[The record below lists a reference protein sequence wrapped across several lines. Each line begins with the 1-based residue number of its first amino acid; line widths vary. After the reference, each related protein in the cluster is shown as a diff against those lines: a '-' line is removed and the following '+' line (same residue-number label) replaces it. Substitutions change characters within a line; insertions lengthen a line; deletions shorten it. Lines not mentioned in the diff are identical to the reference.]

1 MDEENDIYEGL
12 HLRVTSGGLT
22 PNTKLKPA
30 VLRHDYNCSASTIR
44 EALFRLSTVG
54 LVSFQ
59 EQRGFRVPIPTDQAQ
74 HELTHLRILL
84 ECEGACLSLRQ
95 GGIDWESQLTAAH
108 HKLSHIEKRVR
119 GSADHTPLFILWA
132 KAEQAFHETLI
143 SDCGSDVL
151 KATHAMIYQRF
162 RQQVFNSDKKFV
174 FVAENIEQHQGILE
188 AALMRDEALIR
199 SCIYSHLERNL
210 VFDMPPELP
219 KLPY

>member
-1 MDEENDIYEGL
+1 MDDENDIYEGL
-12 HLRVTSGGLT
+12 RLRVTSGGLT
-22 PNTKLKPA
+22 PNTKLKPS

-108 HKLSHIEKRVR
+108 HKLSHIEKRLTKLEVA
-119 GSADHTPLFILWA
+119 SKFHTALLFIVLGSIV
-132 KAEQAFHETLI
+132 AFGI
-143 SDCGSDVL
+143 AG
-151 KATHAMIYQRF
+151 
-162 RQQVFNSDKKFV
+162 
-174 FVAENIEQHQGILE
+174 VA
-188 AALMRDEALIR
+188 
-199 SCIYSHLERNL
+199 S
-210 VFDMPPELP
+210 
-219 KLPY
+219 

>member
-1 MDEENDIYEGL
+1 M
-12 HLRVTSGGLT
+12 
-22 PNTKLKPA
+22 
-30 VLRHDYNCSASTIR
+30 
-44 EALFRLSTVG
+44 
-54 LVSFQ
+54 
-59 EQRGFRVPIPTDQAQ
+59 
-74 HELTHLRILL
+74 
-84 ECEGACLSLRQ
+84 
-95 GGIDWESQLTAAH
+95 
-108 HKLSHIEKRVR
+108 R

-174 FVAENIEQHQGILE
+174 FVAENIKQHQGILE

-199 SCIYSHLERNL
+199 SRIYSHLERNL